1 MQNRVQK
8 HMKWFCKIQS
18 LFYPRKK
25 NKKEKLI
32 SDMIS
37 EASPQN
43 LNYSFLEPFPTATFA
58 FKQTMPLQFADP
70 R

>member
-1 MQNRVQK
+1 
-8 HMKWFCKIQS
+8 
-18 LFYPRKK
+18 
-25 NKKEKLI
+25 
-32 SDMIS
+32 MIS